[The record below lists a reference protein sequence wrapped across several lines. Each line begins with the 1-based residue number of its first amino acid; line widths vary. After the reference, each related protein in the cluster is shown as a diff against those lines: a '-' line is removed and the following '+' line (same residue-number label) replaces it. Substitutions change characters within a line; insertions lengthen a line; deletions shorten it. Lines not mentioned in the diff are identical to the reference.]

1 MSVAREKV
9 FRTEELTLNMG
20 PQHPSTH
27 GVYRAILTLDGEYVV
42 GMENVIGY
50 LHRGLEKI
58 AESRSYTQFIP
69 YVDRLDY
76 ASGMLNELG
85 YVQTVEI
92 IMEIEIPER
101 AQYIRIIMA
110 ELQRMASH
118 LVMLGS
124 MALDLNGYT
133 PWMYCFRDREK
144 ILDLLEMTC
153 GSRLTTSYMR
163 IGGVA
168 ADLPPEFIPAAR
180 DFISSMWESFKEYD
194 DIIVGNEIFLART
207 KGVGVLPAD
216 KALAYGVT
224 GPNLRASGLPY
235 DLRKL
240 APYGGYENFDFDVPI
255 GKQGDCFDRFV
266 IRIEE
271 MKQSFRI
278 VEQAIDNLPS
288 GPVQAKLPKVIKPP
302 EGEVYHQIEGS
313 KGLLGYY
320 LVSDGSSKPYRLH
333 IHGPSSVNLGVL
345 PEISLGGTIQDVV
358 AIIASIDFI
367 LGEVDR

>member
-1 MSVAREKV
+1 MSVAREKL
-9 FRTEELTLNMG
+9 FRTEELTLNLG

-58 AESRSYTQFIP
+58 AESRTYTQFIP

-85 YVQTVEI
+85 YVETVEK
-92 IMEIEIPER
+92 IMGIEIPKR
-101 AQYIRIIMA
+101 AVYVRIIMA
-110 ELQRMASH
+110 ELQRIASH

-168 ADLPPEFIPAAR
+168 ADLPAEFIPATR
-180 DFISSMWESFKEYD
+180 EFISSMSKSFKEYD
-194 DIIVGNEIFLART
+194 DIITGNEIFIART
-207 KGVGVLPAD
+207 RGVGVLSGD
-216 KALAYGVT
+216 KALSYGVT
-224 GPNLRASGLPY
+224 GPNLRASGIKY
-235 DLRKL
+235 DLRKQ
-240 APYGGYENFDFDVPI
+240 APYGGYDNFEFDVPI
-255 GKQGDCFDRFV
+255 GRQGDCLDRFV
-266 IRIEE
+266 VRIEE
-271 MKQSFRI
+271 IKQSLRI
-278 VEQAIDNLPS
+278 VEQAIDNLPA
-288 GPVQAKLPKVIKPP
+288 GPINAKVPRVIRPP
-302 EGEVYHQIEGS
+302 AGEVYHQIEGS

-320 LVSDGSSKPYRLH
+320 LISDGSTRPYRLH
-333 IHGPSSVNLGVL
+333 IHGPSFVNLGVL
-345 PEISLGGTIQDVV
+345 PEICLGGTIQDVV